1 MVSWLECFWPIRP
14 RGGLV
19 LHIRFGPRGGR
30 CFVEFNPHL
39 ATVRPSQIQ
48 KIGQTKQQQSP
59 REILRACVLVATGES
74 VLCRVYPCEISI
86 ASRGWGSATERA
98 CAGRLLS
105 IARSRVRGLNLIG
118 TFWRYPNQAQWIIHR
133 FKVITTKI

>member
-1 MVSWLECFWPIRP
+1 MSE
-14 RGGLV
+14 
-19 LHIRFGPRGGR
+19 
-30 CFVEFNPHL
+30 
-39 ATVRPSQIQ
+39 
-48 KIGQTKQQQSP
+48 
-59 REILRACVLVATGES
+59 LVATGES

-118 TFWRYPNQAQWIIHR
+118 TCLRYPNQAQWNIHLLR
-133 FKVITTKI
+133 LMQQKLVSEIRCKIRSI